1 MNPFNQLRALMRKNL
16 ILMKR
21 SCCSTICE
29 IIFPM
34 ILMILLV
41 LVRRAVT
48 IDEITYDPNQEDVY
62 YRNYSTAIIN
72 PNNNSTTW
80 DGLRIRTPL

>member
-1 MNPFNQLRALMRKNL
+1 
-16 ILMKR
+16 
-21 SCCSTICE
+21 
-29 IIFPM
+29 M

-48 IDEITYDPNQEDVY
+48 IDEITYDPAQDDVY
-62 YRNYSTAIIN
+62 YRNYSTAVIN

-80 DGLRIRTPL
+80 EGLRVRTPL